1 MNRIQGTT
9 TLTGLLGYPLKHS
22 KSPHMHNSA
31 YDKLGLDYVYLAFE
45 LQEGRIEEGLQA
57 MKTLGAAG
65 WNVTMP
71 HKEKVLAHLDE
82 VSQEARLI
90 GSCNTV
96 KNNGGHLTGYNTDG
110 RGFIESLHE
119 KGIAVKGEKVV
130 MAGAG
135 GAGKAVAVCLALEG
149 VRELVIFNREL
160 DRPEE
165 LAERIMHEVKDCTVR
180 AELLDEEHI
189 ARELKDAVLFVNT
202 TSMGMK
208 GQEELSAIEHPESLP
223 QHVYVY
229 DVVYAPDETKLM
241 KVAKQ
246 AGCRTQNGLDMM
258 LWQGAIAFKIFTGE
272 DMPLDYVRQELAKL

>member
-9 TLTGLLGYPLKHS
+9 QLTGLLGYPLKHS

-31 YDKLGLDYVYLAFE
+31 YDCLGLDYVYLAFE
-45 LQEGRIEEGLQA
+45 LPEGTIEQGLQS
-57 MKTLGAAG
+57 MKTLNAAG

-71 HKEKVLAHLDE
+71 HKEKVLAHLDT

-96 KNNGGHLTGYNTDG
+96 KNDAGHLTGYNTDG
-110 RGFIESLHE
+110 QGFIRSLHE
-119 KGIAVKGEKVV
+119 KSIAVKGEKVV

-160 DRPEE
+160 DRPRE
-165 LAERIMHEVKDCTVR
+165 LAERIMNEMPDCKVR
-180 AELLDEEHI
+180 AELLDEAHI
-189 ARELKDAVLFVNT
+189 SRELQDAVLFVNT

-208 GQEELSAIEHPESLP
+208 GQEDLSAIENPASLP
-223 QHVYVY
+223 KHVYVY
-229 DVVYAPDETKLM
+229 DVVYAPAETKLM
-241 KVAKQ
+241 KIAAQ
-246 AGCRTQNGLDMM
+246 AGCKTQNGLDMM

-272 DMPLDYVRQELAKL
+272 DMPIDYVRQELAKL